1 MPRVKPGADVEHV
14 RTARLIGRRPAFRD
28 ADELHPLMADERVVP
43 WLWPEGPP
51 TPAQVRSLLVR
62 DADHWKRHRWGPW
75 IVRDAAT
82 QQLIGRVGLET
93 TTVEDEVAVELA
105 WMVRADRWGEGLATE
120 MAAEAVRVGFD
131 DVGLEAIVS
140 FTLPHNVA
148 SRAVMTKLGFTYAR
162 DFEHAGLPHV
172 LYVLRRAR

>member
-1 MPRVKPGADVEHV
+1 MPRVEPGADVEHV
-14 RTARLIGRRPAFRD
+14 RTARLTGRRPAFRD
-28 ADELHPLMADERVVP
+28 ADELHPLMADERVFP

-82 QQLIGRVGLET
+82 QQLVGRVGLVT
-93 TTVEDEVAVELA
+93 TTVEDEAAVELA

-131 DVGLEAIVS
+131 DVGLREIVS

-148 SRAVMTKLGFTYAR
+148 SRAVMARLGFTYAR

-172 LYVLRRAR
+172 LYVLTRGR

>member
-1 MPRVKPGADVEHV
+1 VEHV
-14 RTARLIGRRPAFRD
+14 RTARLVGRRPAFRD
-28 ADELHPLMADERVVP
+28 ADELHPLMADERVAP
-43 WLWPEGPP
+43 WLWPDGPP
-51 TPAQVRSLLVR
+51 TPAQVRSLLVH

-82 QQLIGRVGLET
+82 QQLVGRVGLET
-93 TTVEDEVAVELA
+93 TKVEDAEAVELA

-120 MAAEAVRVGFD
+120 MAAEAVRIGFD

-148 SRAVMTKLGFTYAR
+148 SRAVMEKLGFAYAR

-172 LYVLRRAR
+172 LYVLTRAR